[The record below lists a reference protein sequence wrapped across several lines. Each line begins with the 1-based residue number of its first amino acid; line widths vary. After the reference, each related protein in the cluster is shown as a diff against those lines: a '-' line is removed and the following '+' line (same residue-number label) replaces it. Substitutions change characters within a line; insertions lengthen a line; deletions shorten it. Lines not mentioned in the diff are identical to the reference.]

1 MEILF
6 DKEYCIITYEKDKN
20 LISLVWK
27 RIISSEEYRRG
38 FEVLKNII
46 LEKQIKRL
54 LTDSRNQGIISPDDR
69 KWLETKVI
77 PVAIKGGLK
86 YVATVLAKDV
96 FKQYYLTKIQSKSK
110 KSGMSE
116 FEIFE
121 SIQKA
126 KEWLLNTNID

>member
-77 PVAIKGGLK
+77 PVAIKE
-86 YVATVLAKDV
+86 D
-96 FKQYYLTKIQSKSK
+96 
-110 KSGMSE
+110 
-116 FEIFE
+116 
-121 SIQKA
+121 
-126 KEWLLNTNID
+126 